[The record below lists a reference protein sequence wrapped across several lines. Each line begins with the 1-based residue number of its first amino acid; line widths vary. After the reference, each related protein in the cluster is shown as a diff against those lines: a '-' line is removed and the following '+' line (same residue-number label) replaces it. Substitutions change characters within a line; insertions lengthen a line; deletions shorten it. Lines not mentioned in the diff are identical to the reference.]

1 MKQKLTLVALLI
13 LAGSGVFAQFL
24 SPKKPA
30 LIGVQFTLVDNYSPQ
45 QIDSSS
51 FNKVWKQGDIY
62 DIGKMAPAV
71 TVSYW
76 KGLSKNFDLSA
87 KLNGIFYDYARKNN
101 RVTNNNELGVELQAD
116 LNFHPISD
124 AHLFTP

>member
-1 MKQKLTLVALLI
+1 MKQKFTILVLLVLTS
-13 LAGSGVFAQFL
+13 SGLFAQFL
-24 SPKKPA
+24 SPKKPSFVS
-30 LIGVQFTLVDNYSPQ
+30 VQFTLVDNYSPQ
-45 QIDSSS
+45 QFDISS

-76 KGLSKNFDLSA
+76 KGLTRNIDVSG

-101 RVTNNNELGVELQAD
+101 RVTNSTEFGAELQAD
-116 LNFHPISD
+116 LNFHPVSD
-124 AHLFTP
+124 AHLF